1 MGSDALSCSIKAELN
16 CRTASWWV
24 QNCLVWGKNYSTHLV
39 IRSESSA
46 VNRQKTEEYF
56 FLPKQALK
64 TCSSAMPEAVVLNL
78 RVH

>member
-16 CRTASWWV
+16 WRTASWWV
-24 QNCLVWGKNYSTHLV
+24 QNCLVWGKYCSTHLV

-46 VNRQKTEEYF
+46 VNRQKTEECF
-56 FLPKQALK
+56 FPKQALK
-64 TCSSAMPEAVVLNL
+64 RCSSAMPEAVVLNF